1 MEKQELIE
9 KWLAAVKEIGIA
21 AKGSLRQYKRN
32 CGSKKCRKCRSGE
45 RHPTHQLTYYL
56 EGKQHSRYI
65 GPTQLE
71 QMQKAIANGR
81 KLEELLVCFGL
92 EYLDMLKAEN
102 REK

>member
-9 KWLAAVKEIGIA
+9 KWLAAVKETGIA
-21 AKGSLRQYKRN
+21 AKGSIHEYKRN

-56 EGKQHSRYI
+56 EGKQHSRHV
-65 GPTQLE
+65 GPRQLE

-92 EYLDMLKAEN
+92 EYLDMLKAET
-102 REK
+102 RKK